1 MAHEERERRKCA
13 IYALIQDNR
22 TQKAYNEWLENFALL
37 LLDKQLESQS
47 VAIMLAAKVCV
58 NIVILSS

>member
-1 MAHEERERRKCA
+1 MAQEERERRKCV

-22 TQKAYNEWLENFALL
+22 TQKAYNEWLENSALL